1 MGKGHLSLLHRIGLL
16 GGSFDPPH
24 RAHEIL
30 AREAVEQLKLDRL
43 YIVPT
48 GQAWHKSR
56 ALSNAVHRLAMA
68 RLAFETC
75 PQTVVDEMEILRA
88 GPSFTLQTLSELQ
101 ARHPDAVFYL
111 LVGQDQAASFSQWHE
126 WQRILQI
133 AQLVVAARPM
143 MSSETAA
150 AHEWHNLLSERVIQ
164 MHMPL
169 MGISSSE
176 LRASYACGH
185 PDSDLVSPLVADYIQ
200 QNQLYLEPH
209 DRSR

>member
-1 MGKGHLSLLHRIGLL
+1 MSQLRRIGLF

-24 RAHEIL
+24 RAHEAL
-30 AREAVEQLKLDRL
+30 AKEAIEQLKLDRL

-56 ALSNAVHRLAMA
+56 LLSDALHRIAMTQ
-68 RLAFETC
+68 LAFQGC
-75 PQTVVDEMEILRA
+75 PQAIVDEMETSFA
-88 GPSFTLQTLSELQ
+88 GPSFTVQTLSELQ
-101 ARHPDAVFYL
+101 VRHPGAVFYL

-133 AQLVVAARPM
+133 AQLVVVARPM
-143 MSSETAA
+143 MSSEIAA
-150 AHEWHNLLSERVIQ
+150 AFEWHNLYSKRVMR

-169 MGISSSE
+169 MDISSSE

-185 PDSDLVSPLVADYIQ
+185 PESDLLSPHVANYIQ
-200 QNQLYLEPH
+200 QNKLYLEPH

>member
-1 MGKGHLSLLHRIGLL
+1 MLHRIGLL

-30 AREAVEQLKLDRL
+30 AREAVAQLKLDRL

-56 ALSNAVHRLAMA
+56 VLSDAVHRLAMA
-68 RLAFETC
+68 RLACATC
-75 PQTVVDEMEILRA
+75 PQTVVDDMEILRE
-88 GPSFTLQTLSELQ
+88 GPSFTIQTLSELQ

-111 LVGQDQAASFSQWHE
+111 LVGQDQAASFRQWQE
-126 WQRILQI
+126 WQQILQI
-133 AQLVVAARPM
+133 AQLVVVARPM
-143 MSSETAA
+143 ISSQTAA
-150 AHEWHNLLSERVIQ
+150 AHEWHNLPTDRVIQ

-169 MGISSSE
+169 MSISSSA
-176 LRASYACGH
+176 LRASYASGH
-185 PDSDLVSPLVADYIQ
+185 PESDLVSPLVADYIQ
-200 QNQLYLEPH
+200 QNHLYLEPH

>member
-1 MGKGHLSLLHRIGLL
+1 MGKGLLSLLHRIGLL

-30 AREAVEQLKLDRL
+30 AREAVAQLKLDRL

-56 ALSNAVHRLAMA
+56 VLSDAVHRLAMA
-68 RLAFETC
+68 RLAFDTC
-75 PQTVVDEMEILRA
+75 PQTVVDDMEILRE
-88 GPSFTLQTLSELQ
+88 GPSFTIQTLSELQ

-111 LVGQDQAASFSQWHE
+111 LVGQDQAASFRQWHE
-126 WQRILQI
+126 WQQILQI
-133 AQLVVAARPM
+133 AQLVVVARPM
-143 MSSETAA
+143 MSSQTAA
-150 AHEWHNLLSERVIQ
+150 AHEWHNLHTDRVIQ

-176 LRASYACGH
+176 LRASYASGH
-185 PDSDLVSPLVADYIQ
+185 PESDLVSSLVADYIQ

>member
-1 MGKGHLSLLHRIGLL
+1 LGKGHLSQLHRIGLF

-24 RAHEIL
+24 RAHEAL
-30 AREAVEQLKLDRL
+30 AKAAIEQLKLDRL

-56 ALSNAVHRLAMA
+56 VLSDAGHRIAMT
-68 RLAFETC
+68 RLAFQAC
-75 PQTVVDEMEILRA
+75 PQAMVDEMETSFA
-88 GPSFTLQTLSELQ
+88 GPSYTVQTLSELQ
-101 ARHPDAVFYL
+101 SRHPDAVFYL

-133 AQLVVAARPM
+133 AQLVVVARPV
-143 MSSETAA
+143 MSSEIAA
-150 AHEWHNLLSERVIQ
+150 AFEWHNLPSERVMR

-169 MGISSSE
+169 MDVSSSK
-176 LRASYACGH
+176 LRASYARGH
-185 PDSDLVSPLVADYIQ
+185 PESDLVSPPVADYIQ

-209 DRSR
+209 DRSC

>member
-1 MGKGHLSLLHRIGLL
+1 LSLLYRIGLL

-30 AREAVEQLKLDRL
+30 AREAVAQLKLDRL

-56 ALSNAVHRLAMA
+56 VLSDAVHRLAMA
-68 RLAFETC
+68 RLAFDTC
-75 PQTVVDEMEILRA
+75 PLTVVDDMEIVRE
-88 GPSFTLQTLSELQ
+88 GPSFTIQTLSELQ

-111 LVGQDQAASFSQWHE
+111 LVGQDQAASFRQWHE
-126 WQRILQI
+126 WQQILQI
-133 AQLVVAARPM
+133 AQLVVVARPM
-143 MSSETAA
+143 ISSETAN
-150 AHEWHNLLSERVIQ
+150 AHEWHNLHTERVIQ

-176 LRASYACGH
+176 LRASYATGH
-185 PDSDLVSPLVADYIQ
+185 PEPDLVSSLVADYIQ